1 MSDRKSFV
9 WKQWLSQHDETSLQ
23 FGEFLKL
30 ILTLLMITMGVG
42 GLKQWGL
49 FQGLELRVYD
59 RMVQLRPYHQPD
71 PRLLVVE
78 ITETDINRLKQW
90 PLSDEIIAQV
100 LAKLQQ
106 EQAAVIGLDIARNVP
121 QEPGHQALIEQMKQ
135 PNFIAVMSVGN
146 SEADRIL
153 PPPRVPPQQ
162 VGTVDVPLDPDGVSR
177 RHLMFNW
184 DGKINRLS
192 LPLRLVLT
200 YLNADCPG
208 YTPLH
213 SSIPCKNIK
222 PKLNQN
228 LDYQLGSIAFPKLKP
243 NDGSYQ
249 SVIGGSQILVNY
261 RHAPDAIRQV
271 SLIDVLEGKVN
282 SAWIKDKIVLI
293 GVSAPSL
300 RDSVLT
306 PLNTGN
312 NRMPKLPGVV
322 NLAQMTSQLL
332 SVVLEEESLFWFLS
346 ERQEL
351 LWILIWAIAGLI
363 LSEFSSRYSYLL
375 LGTGLLLTALG
386 GISFLVFLN
395 QGWIP
400 LISPSVA
407 LILTVILG
415 VINREYQSQK
425 QQKTVMRL
433 LGQQTS
439 PEIADALWKGRSN
452 LLESG
457 RLPWQKLTATV
468 FFSDIKNFSTL
479 SEAESPEFI
488 MGWLNEYLN
497 IITEEV
503 QTHHGIVN
511 KFMGDGV
518 MAVFGVPVASKTEA
532 EIATKA
538 QQAVNCA
545 LSIRQRLETVN
556 QDWQKRGLPVVE
568 MRVGIFTGPVVVGSL
583 GGKNRLEY
591 GVIGDSVNT
600 ASRLESCLKERQVD
614 TCRILIAYETLIYL
628 NEQYNVEFWG
638 ELPLKGKL
646 QKIKVY
652 RVINHLHENSNS
664 TS

>member
-9 WKQWLSQHDETSLQ
+9 WKQWLSQHDETSL
-23 FGEFLKL
+23 EFREFFKL

-90 PLSDEIIAQV
+90 PLSDKIIAQV

-121 QEPGHQALIEQMKQ
+121 QEPGHQALMEQMKR

-146 SEADRIL
+146 NEADRIL

-200 YLNADCPG
+200 YLKADCPG

-222 PKLNQN
+222 PKLNPN
-228 LDYQLGSIAFPKLKP
+228 SDYQLGSIAFPKLKP
-243 NDGSYQ
+243 NDGGYQ
-249 SVIGGSQILVNY
+249 SIIGGSQILVNY

-271 SLIDVLEGKVN
+271 SLMEVLEGKVN

-386 GISFLVFLN
+386 GITFLVFLN

-439 PEIADALWKGRSN
+439 PEIADALWKGRLN

-545 LSIRQRLETVN
+545 LSIRQRLKTVN